1 MGEETSI
8 MSGLTGQIG
17 KESPPRSEE
26 VEKGAI
32 RRFVN
37 ALGDHNPL
45 YEDEEFAKR
54 SRYGGKIAPPLF
66 AITFN
71 RERRPQPD
79 NRLGKGAVNAGNEFE
94 FFGPIRPGDVI
105 THTTKLADV
114 KQRTGRLGRMFIL
127 THETTCVN
135 QRGETVATCRSIIIT
150 HEGLQTGA
158 A

>member
-1 MGEETSI
+1 MGEERSFL
-8 MSGLTGQIG
+8 SELRSQLG

-37 ALGDHNPL
+37 ALSDHNPL
-45 YEDEEFAKR
+45 YEDEGYAKK

-79 NRLGKGAVNAGNEFE
+79 DRLGKGAVNAGNEFE
-94 FFGPIRPGDVI
+94 FFLPIRAGDVI
-105 THTTKLADV
+105 TSTTKLVDI
-114 KQRTGRLGRMFIL
+114 KERMGRLGRMFIL
-127 THETTCVN
+127 TSETTFMN
-135 QRGETVATCRSIIIT
+135 QRGETVAIGRWMTIT
-150 HEGLQTGA
+150 HEGRPIGA
-158 A
+158 T